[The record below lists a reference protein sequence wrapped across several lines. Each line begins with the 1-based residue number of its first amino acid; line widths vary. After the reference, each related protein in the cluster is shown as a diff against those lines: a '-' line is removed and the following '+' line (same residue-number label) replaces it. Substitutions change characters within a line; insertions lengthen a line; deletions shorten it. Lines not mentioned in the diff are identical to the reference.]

1 MKITGTTDSQRNTGL
16 LLQLGKAVESD
27 PHEVCTIYRMSPATG
42 RQRGVDQSGEV
53 TNLYQGAAPVNP
65 RERRGEIYPGD
76 QALRDADNVTIQI
89 HTLDLTRDHAVIAL
103 SAPVYRCL
111 GSGASRAGV
120 ARTGT
125 ASAALK

>member
-1 MKITGTTDSQRNTGL
+1 MSKIFGAESTTDARFTSHSFANLRWTPRTG
-16 LLQLGKAVESD
+16 
-27 PHEVCTIYRMSPATG
+27 EVYRMSPATG

-103 SAPVYRCL
+103 SVPVI
-111 GSGASRAGV
+111 AV
-120 ARTGT
+120 WVPARL
-125 ASAALK
+125 AQAWLAQEPQVQP